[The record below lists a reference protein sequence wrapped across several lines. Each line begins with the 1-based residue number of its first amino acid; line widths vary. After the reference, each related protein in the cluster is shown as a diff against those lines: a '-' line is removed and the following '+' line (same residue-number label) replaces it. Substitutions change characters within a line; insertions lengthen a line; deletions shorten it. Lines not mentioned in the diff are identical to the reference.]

1 MIIDNEKDVEKF
13 LEICEKSSH
22 IQTNSDSKILSK
34 DEANAFLNSERF
46 IKRYQMKIKTN
57 QVYICFDSQQYY
69 IVERIAT
76 DFKTSQEFVVFK
88 PVKVFFEN
96 DRCGYEYD
104 DKSSTPRY
112 ILKVDDF
119 IKDFEYVHI
128 DLCRINCEDSDRDCE
143 VDSEEE

>member
-1 MIIDNEKDVEKF
+1 MIIDSQKDVEKF
-13 LEICEKSSH
+13 LEICEKSPPA
-22 IQTNSDSKILSK
+22 QTNSDSRILSK
-34 DEANAFLNSERF
+34 DETNAFLHSEKF
-46 IKRYQMKIKTN
+46 IKRYQPMKIKTN

-76 DFKTSQEFVVFK
+76 DFKTSEEFVVFK

-96 DRCGYEYD
+96 ERSYYDFD

-112 ILKVDDF
+112 VLKVDDF

-128 DLCRINCEDSDRDCE
+128 DLCRISCEDSDSD
-143 VDSEEE
+143 

>member
-1 MIIDNEKDVEKF
+1 MIINNQKDVEKF
-13 LEICEKSSH
+13 LEICEKSTP

-34 DEANAFLNSERF
+34 DESNTFLNSEKF
-46 IKRYQMKIKTN
+46 IKRYQPMKIKTN

-76 DFKTSQEFVVFK
+76 DFKTSEEFVVFK
-88 PVKVFFEN
+88 PVNVFFED
-96 DRCGYEYD
+96 DRSYYDFD

-112 ILKVDDF
+112 ILRVDDF

-128 DLCRINCEDSDRDCE
+128 DLCRINCENSDSE